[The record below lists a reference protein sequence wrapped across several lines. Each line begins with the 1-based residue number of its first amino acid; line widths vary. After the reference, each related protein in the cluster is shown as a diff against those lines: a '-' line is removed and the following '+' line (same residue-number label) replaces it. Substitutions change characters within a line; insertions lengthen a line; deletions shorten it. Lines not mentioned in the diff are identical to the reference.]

1 MFLMITWRKPNCA
14 NDEVDG
20 CYPIRDLLDI
30 YPNPSGLNAPIEHSE
45 MKSWIHVDEDKNT
58 HPYKNIKMGPIYMWR
73 KNNLHVVC

>member
-30 YPNPSGLNAPIEHSE
+30 YPNPSGLNAPIERSE
-45 MKSWIHVDEDKNT
+45 MKSWIHVHNRRLFGGDDEKE
-58 HPYKNIKMGPIYMWR
+58 YMYG
-73 KNNLHVVC
+73 NES